1 MQAVYDADNLID
13 AYLVRHVLEEAG
25 IPVYIRGEAL
35 VGGIG
40 ELPAYGL
47 VAVCVPES
55 AFPQARELIAGLP
68 LLAGDAGS
76 AEAREVSPGITSL
89 DNPLPDCPQTS

>member
-1 MQAVYDADNLID
+1 MKAVYDADNLID
-13 AYLVRHVLEEAG
+13 AYLVRHALEAAG
-25 IPVYIRGEAL
+25 IPVHIRGETL

-47 VAVCVPES
+47 VAVCVPQS

-68 LLAGDAGS
+68 LLAGDADS
-76 AEAREVSPGITSL
+76 VDAADVSPDDAAL
-89 DNPLPDCPQTS
+89 FDCPQTAAS